1 MRSILIFP
9 EMYNIN
15 EIQTI
20 RKQYNPLAENIRPNI
35 SLVFPFKSDM
45 PDTALIQRLNAIL
58 QEKRSFPT
66 TFDRLGSD
74 DNGYL
79 WLEADYG
86 KDNFIKLHD
95 QLYEDKLL
103 RPFLRTD
110 IPYVPH
116 ITLGKVNSE
125 NLPNII
131 GTLNLQKL
139 SFSTF
144 IDTISIEKILPNNN
158 SDEIYQLNLH

>member
-1 MRSILIFP
+1 
-9 EMYNIN
+9 
-15 EIQTI
+15 
-20 RKQYNPLAENIRPNI
+20 
-35 SLVFPFKSDM
+35 
-45 PDTALIQRLNAIL
+45 
-58 QEKRSFPT
+58 
-66 TFDRLGSD
+66 LGSD

-79 WLEADYG
+79 WLEAGYG

-103 RPFLRTD
+103 KSFLRTD

-116 ITLGKVNSE
+116 ITLGKVDPE

-158 SDEIYQLNLH
+158 SDEFYQLNLH